1 MTLNEFI
8 LYLESNENLD
18 DCMENT
24 IIKITVDNLENKI
37 VSLIIDR
44 YNLYKN
50 NSNVAVM
57 SKKVQKVEN
66 GLVVSDYNKNYKY
79 NSPVKK
85 EVYFGNNLIKESYD
99 NISTGFPE
107 ISLMDKYRIDNSI
120 TYEIDQKEYFTKF
133 LEDNLKDNLDLY
145 MTTVLS
151 YYESFKV
158 KKIVP

>member
-8 LYLESNENLD
+8 LYLELNENLD

-85 EVYFGNNLIKESYD
+85 EIYFGNNLIKESYD

>member
-24 IIKITVDNLENKI
+24 NIKITVDNLENKI
-37 VSLIIDR
+37 VSLIINR

-50 NSNVAVM
+50 NSNAAVM
-57 SKKVQKVEN
+57 SKKIQKVEN

-79 NSPVKK
+79 NLPIKK
-85 EVYFGNNLIKESYD
+85 EIYFGNNLIKESY
-99 NISTGFPE
+99 NNVSTGHPE
-107 ISLMDKYRIDNSI
+107 ISLMDKYIIDSSI
-120 TYEIDQKEYFTKF
+120 TYDIDKKEYFTKF

-158 KKIVP
+158 KK

>member
-24 IIKITVDNLENKI
+24 IIKITMDNLENKI
-37 VSLIIDR
+37 VSLIINR

-50 NSNVAVM
+50 NSNAAVM
-57 SKKVQKVEN
+57 SKKIQKVEN
-66 GLVVSDYNKNYKY
+66 GLVASDYKKNYEY

-85 EVYFGNNLIKESYD
+85 EIYFGNNLIKESYD
-99 NISTGFPE
+99 NVSTGFPE

-120 TYEIDQKEYFTKF
+120 TYDIDQKEYFTKF

>member
-85 EVYFGNNLIKESYD
+85 EVYFKNNLIKESYD

>member
-1 MTLNEFI
+1 
-8 LYLESNENLD
+8 
-18 DCMENT
+18 MENT

-79 NSPVKK
+79 NLPVKK
-85 EVYFGNNLIKESYD
+85 EVYFKNNLIKESYD

>member
-24 IIKITVDNLENKI
+24 NIKITVDNLENKI

-57 SKKVQKVEN
+57 SKKIQKVEN
-66 GLVVSDYNKNYKY
+66 GLIVSDYNKNYKY
-79 NSPVKK
+79 NLPIKK
-85 EVYFGNNLIKESYD
+85 EIYFGNNLIKESYD
-99 NISTGFPE
+99 NVSTGHPE

>member
-79 NSPVKK
+79 NLPVKK
-85 EVYFGNNLIKESYD
+85 EVYFKNNLIKESYD

-107 ISLMDKYRIDNSI
+107 ISLMDEYRINNSI

>member
-37 VSLIIDR
+37 VSLIINR

-85 EVYFGNNLIKESYD
+85 EVYFNNNLIKESYD

>member
-18 DCMENT
+18 DCMKNT

-57 SKKVQKVEN
+57 SKKVQ
-66 GLVVSDYNKNYKY
+66 
-79 NSPVKK
+79 
-85 EVYFGNNLIKESYD
+85 
-99 NISTGFPE
+99 
-107 ISLMDKYRIDNSI
+107 
-120 TYEIDQKEYFTKF
+120 
-133 LEDNLKDNLDLY
+133 
-145 MTTVLS
+145 
-151 YYESFKV
+151 
-158 KKIVP
+158 

>member
-37 VSLIIDR
+37 VSLIINR

-85 EVYFGNNLIKESYD
+85 EVYFKNNLIKESYD
-99 NISTGFPE
+99 NISTGFSE

>member
-79 NSPVKK
+79 NLPVKK
-85 EVYFGNNLIKESYD
+85 EVYFKNNLIKESYD

>member
-37 VSLIIDR
+37 VSLIINR

-85 EVYFGNNLIKESYD
+85 EVYFNNNLIKESYD

-158 KKIVP
+158 KK

>member
-24 IIKITVDNLENKI
+24 NIKITVDNLENKI

-57 SKKVQKVEN
+57 SN
-66 GLVVSDYNKNYKY
+66 
-79 NSPVKK
+79 
-85 EVYFGNNLIKESYD
+85 F
-99 NISTGFPE
+99 
-107 ISLMDKYRIDNSI
+107 
-120 TYEIDQKEYFTKF
+120 
-133 LEDNLKDNLDLY
+133 
-145 MTTVLS
+145 
-151 YYESFKV
+151 
-158 KKIVP
+158 

>member
-1 MTLNEFI
+1 
-8 LYLESNENLD
+8 
-18 DCMENT
+18 
-24 IIKITVDNLENKI
+24 
-37 VSLIIDR
+37 
-44 YNLYKN
+44 
-50 NSNVAVM
+50 M

-85 EVYFGNNLIKESYD
+85 EVYFNNNLIKESYD

-158 KKIVP
+158 KK

>member
-37 VSLIIDR
+37 VSLIINR

-85 EVYFGNNLIKESYD
+85 EVYFKNNLIKESYD

-133 LEDNLKDNLDLY
+133 LEDNLKDNLNLY